1 MATRNGAKDESPPG
15 SILLVIHDFVAR
27 SADELS
33 LAKGDRIELI
43 ERDDDF
49 GDGWFL
55 GRHMANGSTGLF
67 PEVYTTPAPKGTL
80 ANNQRRVTEQHAIRH
95 ARSKDEMATQHRH
108 SSASAAVQSRPAS
121 SASSQASTLG
131 QNNLR
136 TSLPTPP
143 NSAARTQFNVDSPVM
158 NETLSVI
165 DEHITDMHTPRSSYV
180 NGNANKRD
188 TITSVYS
195 NPQAL
200 NRLSYIPGHETD
212 EDDTAHTEEEV
223 MMWSPERVA
232 ECLEDHDVEKAHC
245 NVFKEQ
251 EISGEVLLAMD
262 QSSLFIKE
270 FDLGPVGRRLKT
282 WHKIKALQDEVR
294 SNASPGP
301 AKSNT
306 SEYSAIGGAG
316 SAEEGASKARN
327 RSSTIGTVLPRG
339 LEPGLRQS
347 VDGRTSTM
355 QSSSTFTSNHGLGAS
370 PLPATTSTRPESSY
384 RPSAQNIRQMQHA
397 RRHSSIDSTH
407 SAARSHR
414 KHPSLDQKWQFG
426 QPQTGTPQKTIS
438 DLHSRGHSASHVVPE
453 GSLIIPASPGELERG
468 YFSSNETENR
478 TSFGGKK
485 GNVLTKRPSNAS
497 SSSATEPRRNS
508 FIFNGRQNAQSIAHR
523 VIHSDDQPPAN
534 PAYEPPSSKSIW
546 SAMSAAQGGFSR
558 SYSQNSATS
567 PPTSP
572 VRSAT
577 SPVLQIKPMAGVS
590 SPSSPVVTKLD
601 WNEKKGAS
609 NDALAASSAAAAMA
623 NAETTAPKKDGA
635 PSPTLSSGF
644 RSLFSNR
651 PKPASGLRA
660 ISDAVTKNERSTAG
674 AAPAVK
680 EGEVVNSPTRTGS
693 TTPSTETRSFDLQK
707 SMDGQ
712 SRASTGSTNK
722 LQPPPPPANKRPR
735 PKPKKATSAYT
746 RGLQKQTP
754 AEAMEEGCDYSGWM
768 KKKSGSLMTTWKSRL
783 FVLKGRRLSYYYR
796 DDDTEEK
803 GLIDISFHRVLP
815 ATNEMLTGMHAAI
828 TGAATPGSASP
839 AMASSGGAGGI
850 QTTAERDLKAKPPLP
865 GEGDESGIF
874 IFKLVPP
881 KAGLS
886 KGVTFTKPT
895 VHYFA
900 VNSRQEG
907 RLWMAALMK
916 ATIDRDDDGAVTTTY
931 NQKTISLAKA
941 RARKE
946 RPPALK
952 ELEEGGSLEKIMAEL
967 DGGEDSQGDVKGL
980 GIGGLTGEQSD
991 DAALAGAEKDKG
1003 KETPDGASSIAPAS
1017 TVATAE
1023 GSGSADEL
1031 NEKEREAVALH
1042 SVG

>member
-1 MATRNGAKDESPPG
+1 MATRNGAKDDSPPG

-80 ANNQRRVTEQHAIRH
+80 ANNQRRVSEQQAIRH

-108 SSASAAVQSRPAS
+108 SSASAAVQTRPAS

-143 NSAARTQFNVDSPVM
+143 NSATRTQFNVDSPVM

-165 DEHITDMHTPRSSYV
+165 DEHITDMHTPRSSYA
-180 NGNANKRD
+180 NGHGNKRD

-232 ECLEDHDVEKAHC
+232 EYLEDHDVEKAHC

-301 AKSNT
+301 ANSNT
-306 SEYSAIGGAG
+306 SEYSAMAGAG
-316 SAEEGASKARN
+316 SAEEGSSKVRDTGRN

-347 VDGRTSTM
+347 GDGRSSTM
-355 QSSSTFTSNHGLGAS
+355 QSSSTFTSNHGPSAS
-370 PLPATTSTRPESSY
+370 PLPGTTSTRPESSY

-426 QPQTGTPQKTIS
+426 QPQTSTPQKTIS
-438 DLHSRGHSASHVVPE
+438 DLHSRGHSASQVVPE
-453 GSLIIPASPGELERG
+453 GGLIIPASPGELERG

-508 FIFNGRQNAQSIAHR
+508 FMFNGRQNAQSIAHR
-523 VIHSDDQPPAN
+523 VIHSDDQPSVGPAH
-534 PAYEPPSSKSIW
+534 EPPNSKSIW
-546 SAMSAAQGGFSR
+546 SAMSSAQGGFSR

-609 NDALAASSAAAAMA
+609 NDALAASSAAAAMS
-623 NAETTAPKKDGA
+623 NAETTASKKDGA

-674 AAPAVK
+674 AAPALK

-735 PKPKKATSAYT
+735 PKPKKA
-746 RGLQKQTP
+746 
-754 AEAMEEGCDYSGWM
+754 
-768 KKKSGSLMTTWKSRL
+768 
-783 FVLKGRRLSYYYR
+783 
-796 DDDTEEK
+796 
-803 GLIDISFHRVLP
+803 
-815 ATNEMLTGMHAAI
+815 
-828 TGAATPGSASP
+828 
-839 AMASSGGAGGI
+839 
-850 QTTAERDLKAKPPLP
+850 
-865 GEGDESGIF
+865 
-874 IFKLVPP
+874 
-881 KAGLS
+881 
-886 KGVTFTKPT
+886 
-895 VHYFA
+895 
-900 VNSRQEG
+900 
-907 RLWMAALMK
+907 
-916 ATIDRDDDGAVTTTY
+916 
-931 NQKTISLAKA
+931 
-941 RARKE
+941 
-946 RPPALK
+946 
-952 ELEEGGSLEKIMAEL
+952 
-967 DGGEDSQGDVKGL
+967 
-980 GIGGLTGEQSD
+980 
-991 DAALAGAEKDKG
+991 
-1003 KETPDGASSIAPAS
+1003 
-1017 TVATAE
+1017 
-1023 GSGSADEL
+1023 
-1031 NEKEREAVALH
+1031 
-1042 SVG
+1042 

>member
-55 GRHMANGSTGLF
+55 GRHLANGSTGLF

-80 ANNQRRVTEQHAIRH
+80 ANNQRRVSEQQAIRH

-108 SSASAAVQSRPAS
+108 SSASAAVPTRPAS

-131 QNNLR
+131 QNNLH
-136 TSLPTPP
+136 
-143 NSAARTQFNVDSPVM
+143 SPVM

-180 NGNANKRD
+180 NGHGNKRD

-232 ECLEDHDVEKAHC
+232 EYLEDHDVEKAHC

-306 SEYSAIGGAG
+306 SEYSAMAGAG
-316 SAEEGASKARN
+316 SAEEGASMVRDTGRN

-347 VDGRTSTM
+347 SDGRSSTM
-355 QSSSTFTSNHGLGAS
+355 QSSSTFTSNHGPGAS
-370 PLPATTSTRPESSY
+370 PLPGTTSTRPESSY

-426 QPQTGTPQKTIS
+426 QPQTSTPQKTIS
-438 DLHSRGHSASHVVPE
+438 DLHSRGHSASQVVPE

-523 VIHSDDQPPAN
+523 VIHSDDQPSVGPAH
-534 PAYEPPSSKSIW
+534 EPPNSKSIW
-546 SAMSAAQGGFSR
+546 SAMSSAQGGFSR

-572 VRSAT
+572 VRSTT

-609 NDALAASSAAAAMA
+609 NDALAASSAAAAMS
-623 NAETTAPKKDGA
+623 NAETTASKQDGA

-674 AAPAVK
+674 AAPALK

-839 AMASSGGAGGI
+839 AMTSSGGVGGT
-850 QTTAERDLKAKPPLP
+850 QTNAERDLKAKPPLP

-967 DGGEDSQGDVKGL
+967 DGGEDSQGDIKGL

-1017 TVATAE
+1017 TVATTE

>member
-1 MATRNGAKDESPPG
+1 MATRNGAKDDSPPG

-80 ANNQRRVTEQHAIRH
+80 ANNQRRVSEQQAIRH

-108 SSASAAVQSRPAS
+108 SSASAAVQTRPAS

-131 QNNLR
+131 QNNLH
-136 TSLPTPP
+136 
-143 NSAARTQFNVDSPVM
+143 SPVM

-165 DEHITDMHTPRSSYV
+165 DEHITDMHTPRSSYA
-180 NGNANKRD
+180 NGHGNKRD

-232 ECLEDHDVEKAHC
+232 EYLEDHDVEKAHC

-301 AKSNT
+301 ANSNT
-306 SEYSAIGGAG
+306 SEYSAMAGAG
-316 SAEEGASKARN
+316 SAEEGSSKVRDTGRN

-347 VDGRTSTM
+347 GDGRSSTM
-355 QSSSTFTSNHGLGAS
+355 QSSSTFTSNHGPSAS
-370 PLPATTSTRPESSY
+370 PLPGTTSTRPESSY

-426 QPQTGTPQKTIS
+426 QPQTSTPQKTIS
-438 DLHSRGHSASHVVPE
+438 DLHSRGHSASQVVPE
-453 GSLIIPASPGELERG
+453 GGLIIPASPGELERG

-508 FIFNGRQNAQSIAHR
+508 FMFNGRQNAQSIAHR
-523 VIHSDDQPPAN
+523 VIHSDDQPSVGPAH
-534 PAYEPPSSKSIW
+534 EPPNSKSIW
-546 SAMSAAQGGFSR
+546 SAMSSAQGGFSR

-609 NDALAASSAAAAMA
+609 NDALAASSAAAAMS
-623 NAETTAPKKDGA
+623 NAETTASKKDGA

-674 AAPAVK
+674 AAPALK

-746 RGLQKQTP
+746 RGLQKQT
-754 AEAMEEGCDYSGWM
+754 
-768 KKKSGSLMTTWKSRL
+768 
-783 FVLKGRRLSYYYR
+783 
-796 DDDTEEK
+796 
-803 GLIDISFHRVLP
+803 
-815 ATNEMLTGMHAAI
+815 
-828 TGAATPGSASP
+828 
-839 AMASSGGAGGI
+839 
-850 QTTAERDLKAKPPLP
+850 
-865 GEGDESGIF
+865 
-874 IFKLVPP
+874 
-881 KAGLS
+881 
-886 KGVTFTKPT
+886 
-895 VHYFA
+895 
-900 VNSRQEG
+900 
-907 RLWMAALMK
+907 
-916 ATIDRDDDGAVTTTY
+916 
-931 NQKTISLAKA
+931 
-941 RARKE
+941 
-946 RPPALK
+946 
-952 ELEEGGSLEKIMAEL
+952 
-967 DGGEDSQGDVKGL
+967 
-980 GIGGLTGEQSD
+980 
-991 DAALAGAEKDKG
+991 
-1003 KETPDGASSIAPAS
+1003 
-1017 TVATAE
+1017 
-1023 GSGSADEL
+1023 
-1031 NEKEREAVALH
+1031 
-1042 SVG
+1042 

>member
-1 MATRNGAKDESPPG
+1 MATRNGAKDDSPPG

-80 ANNQRRVTEQHAIRH
+80 ANNQRRVSEQQAIRH

-108 SSASAAVQSRPAS
+108 SSASAAVQTRPAS

-131 QNNLR
+131 QNNLH
-136 TSLPTPP
+136 
-143 NSAARTQFNVDSPVM
+143 SPVM

-165 DEHITDMHTPRSSYV
+165 DEHITDMHTPRSSYA
-180 NGNANKRD
+180 NGHGNKRD

-232 ECLEDHDVEKAHC
+232 EYLEDHDVEKAHC

-306 SEYSAIGGAG
+306 SEYSAMAGAG
-316 SAEEGASKARN
+316 PAEEGASMVRDTGRN

-347 VDGRTSTM
+347 SDGRSSTM
-355 QSSSTFTSNHGLGAS
+355 QSSSTFTSNHGPSAS
-370 PLPATTSTRPESSY
+370 PLPGTTSTRPESSY

-426 QPQTGTPQKTIS
+426 QPQTNTPQKTIS
-438 DLHSRGHSASHVVPE
+438 DLHSRGHSASQVVPE

-508 FIFNGRQNAQSIAHR
+508 FMFNGRQNAQSIAHR
-523 VIHSDDQPPAN
+523 VIHSDDQPSVN
-534 PAYEPPSSKSIW
+534 PAHEPPNSKSIW
-546 SAMSAAQGGFSR
+546 SAMSSAQGGFSR

-609 NDALAASSAAAAMA
+609 NDALAASSAAAAMS
-623 NAETTAPKKDGA
+623 NAETTASKKDGA

-674 AAPAVK
+674 AAPALK

-839 AMASSGGAGGI
+839 GMTSSGGVGGT
-850 QTTAERDLKAKPPLP
+850 QTNAERDLKAKPPLP

-1017 TVATAE
+1017 TVATTE

>member
-1 MATRNGAKDESPPG
+1 MATRNGVKDESPPG

-55 GRHMANGSTGLF
+55 GRHLANGSTGLF

-131 QNNLR
+131 QSNLH
-136 TSLPTPP
+136 
-143 NSAARTQFNVDSPVM
+143 SPVM

-180 NGNANKRD
+180 NGNGNKRD

-195 NPQAL
+195 NPHAL

-212 EDDTAHTEEEV
+212 EDETAHTEEEV

-232 ECLEDHDVEKAHC
+232 EYLEDHDVEKAHC

-306 SEYSAIGGAG
+306 SEYSAMVGAG
-316 SAEEGASKARN
+316 PAEQGASMVRDTGRN

-347 VDGRTSTM
+347 VDGRSSTM
-355 QSSSTFTSNHGLGAS
+355 QSSSTFTSNHGPGAS
-370 PLPATTSTRPESSY
+370 PLPGTSTRPESSY

-407 SAARSHR
+407 SASRSHR
-414 KHPSLDQKWQFG
+414 KQPSLDQKWQFG
-426 QPQTGTPQKTIS
+426 QPQTSTPQKTIS
-438 DLHSRGHSASHVVPE
+438 DLHSRGHSASQVVPE

-508 FIFNGRQNAQSIAHR
+508 FIFNGRQNAQAIAHR
-523 VIHSDDQPPAN
+523 VIHSDDQPAMSATHEPA
-534 PAYEPPSSKSIW
+534 SSKSIW
-546 SAMSAAQGGFSR
+546 SAMSSAQGGFSR

-609 NDALAASSAAAAMA
+609 NDALAASSAAAAMS
-623 NAETTAPKKDGA
+623 NSETTASKKDGA

-651 PKPASGLRA
+651 PKPVSGLRA

-674 AAPAVK
+674 AAPALK

-735 PKPKKATSAYT
+735 PKAKKATSAYT

-839 AMASSGGAGGI
+839 AMTSSGGVGGT

-991 DAALAGAEKDKG
+991 EAALPGAEKDKG

-1017 TVATAE
+1017 TVATTE

>member
-55 GRHMANGSTGLF
+55 GRHLANGSTGLF

-80 ANNQRRVTEQHAIRH
+80 ANNQRRVSEQQAIRH

-108 SSASAAVQSRPAS
+108 SSASAAVPTRPAS

-131 QNNLR
+131 QNNLH
-136 TSLPTPP
+136 
-143 NSAARTQFNVDSPVM
+143 SPVM

-180 NGNANKRD
+180 NGHGNKRD

-232 ECLEDHDVEKAHC
+232 EYLEDHDVEKAHC

-306 SEYSAIGGAG
+306 SEYSAMAGAG
-316 SAEEGASKARN
+316 SAEEGASMVRDTGRN

-347 VDGRTSTM
+347 SDGRSSTM
-355 QSSSTFTSNHGLGAS
+355 QSSSTFTSNHGPGAS
-370 PLPATTSTRPESSY
+370 PLPGTTSTRPESSY

-426 QPQTGTPQKTIS
+426 QPQTSTPQKTIS
-438 DLHSRGHSASHVVPE
+438 DLHSRGHSASQVVPE

-508 FIFNGRQNAQSIAHR
+508 FIFNGRQNAQTIAHR
-523 VIHSDDQPPAN
+523 VIHSDDQPSVGPAH
-534 PAYEPPSSKSIW
+534 EPPNSKSIW
-546 SAMSAAQGGFSR
+546 SAMSSAQGGFSR

-609 NDALAASSAAAAMA
+609 NDALAASSAAAAMS
-623 NAETTAPKKDGA
+623 NAETTASKKDGA

-651 PKPASGLRA
+651 TKPASGLRA

-674 AAPAVK
+674 AAPALK

-839 AMASSGGAGGI
+839 AMTSSGGVGGT
-850 QTTAERDLKAKPPLP
+850 QTNAERDLKAKPPLP

-916 ATIDRDDDGAVTTTY
+916 ATIDRDDEGAVTTTY

-967 DGGEDSQGDVKGL
+967 DGGEDSQGDIKGL

-1017 TVATAE
+1017 TVATTE

>member
-1 MATRNGAKDESPPG
+1 MATRNGAKDDSPPG

-80 ANNQRRVTEQHAIRH
+80 ANNQRRVSEQQAIRH

-108 SSASAAVQSRPAS
+108 SSASAAVQTRPAS

-131 QNNLR
+131 QNNLH
-136 TSLPTPP
+136 
-143 NSAARTQFNVDSPVM
+143 SPVM

-165 DEHITDMHTPRSSYV
+165 DEHITDMHTPRSSYA
-180 NGNANKRD
+180 NGHGNKRD

-232 ECLEDHDVEKAHC
+232 EYLEDHDVEKAHC

-301 AKSNT
+301 ANSNT
-306 SEYSAIGGAG
+306 SEYSAMAGAG
-316 SAEEGASKARN
+316 SAEEGSSKVRDTGRN

-347 VDGRTSTM
+347 GDGRSSTM
-355 QSSSTFTSNHGLGAS
+355 QSSSTFTSNHGPSAS
-370 PLPATTSTRPESSY
+370 PLPGTTSTRPESSY

-426 QPQTGTPQKTIS
+426 QPQTSTPQKTIS
-438 DLHSRGHSASHVVPE
+438 DLHSRGHSASQVVPE
-453 GSLIIPASPGELERG
+453 GGLIIPASPGELERG

-508 FIFNGRQNAQSIAHR
+508 FMFNGRQNAQSIAHR
-523 VIHSDDQPPAN
+523 VIHSDDQPSVGPAH
-534 PAYEPPSSKSIW
+534 EPPNSKSIW
-546 SAMSAAQGGFSR
+546 SAMSSAQGGFSR

-609 NDALAASSAAAAMA
+609 NDALAASSAAAAMS
-623 NAETTAPKKDGA
+623 NAETTASKKDGA

-674 AAPAVK
+674 AAPALK

-839 AMASSGGAGGI
+839 GMTSSGGVGGT
-850 QTTAERDLKAKPPLP
+850 QTNAERDLKAKPPLP

-967 DGGEDSQGDVKGL
+967 DGGEDSHGDVKGL

-1017 TVATAE
+1017 TVATTE

>member
-55 GRHMANGSTGLF
+55 GRHLANGSTGLF

-80 ANNQRRVTEQHAIRH
+80 ANNQRRGSEQQAIRH

-108 SSASAAVQSRPAS
+108 SSASAAVQTRPAS

-131 QNNLR
+131 QNNLH
-136 TSLPTPP
+136 
-143 NSAARTQFNVDSPVM
+143 SPVM

-180 NGNANKRD
+180 NGHGNKRD

-232 ECLEDHDVEKAHC
+232 EYLEDHDVEKAHC

-306 SEYSAIGGAG
+306 SEYSAMAGAG
-316 SAEEGASKARN
+316 SAEEGASMVRDTGRN

-347 VDGRTSTM
+347 SDGRSSTM
-355 QSSSTFTSNHGLGAS
+355 QSSSTFTSNHGPGAS
-370 PLPATTSTRPESSY
+370 PLPGTTSTRPESSY

-426 QPQTGTPQKTIS
+426 QPQTSTPQKTIS
-438 DLHSRGHSASHVVPE
+438 DLHSRGHSASQVVPE

-508 FIFNGRQNAQSIAHR
+508 FMFNGRQNAQSIAHR
-523 VIHSDDQPPAN
+523 
-534 PAYEPPSSKSIW
+534 
-546 SAMSAAQGGFSR
+546 
-558 SYSQNSATS
+558 
-567 PPTSP
+567 
-572 VRSAT
+572 
-577 SPVLQIKPMAGVS
+577 
-590 SPSSPVVTKLD
+590 
-601 WNEKKGAS
+601 
-609 NDALAASSAAAAMA
+609 
-623 NAETTAPKKDGA
+623 
-635 PSPTLSSGF
+635 
-644 RSLFSNR
+644 
-651 PKPASGLRA
+651 
-660 ISDAVTKNERSTAG
+660 
-674 AAPAVK
+674 
-680 EGEVVNSPTRTGS
+680 
-693 TTPSTETRSFDLQK
+693 
-707 SMDGQ
+707 
-712 SRASTGSTNK
+712 
-722 LQPPPPPANKRPR
+722 
-735 PKPKKATSAYT
+735 
-746 RGLQKQTP
+746 
-754 AEAMEEGCDYSGWM
+754 
-768 KKKSGSLMTTWKSRL
+768 
-783 FVLKGRRLSYYYR
+783 
-796 DDDTEEK
+796 
-803 GLIDISFHRVLP
+803 
-815 ATNEMLTGMHAAI
+815 
-828 TGAATPGSASP
+828 
-839 AMASSGGAGGI
+839 
-850 QTTAERDLKAKPPLP
+850 
-865 GEGDESGIF
+865 
-874 IFKLVPP
+874 
-881 KAGLS
+881 
-886 KGVTFTKPT
+886 
-895 VHYFA
+895 
-900 VNSRQEG
+900 
-907 RLWMAALMK
+907 
-916 ATIDRDDDGAVTTTY
+916 
-931 NQKTISLAKA
+931 
-941 RARKE
+941 
-946 RPPALK
+946 
-952 ELEEGGSLEKIMAEL
+952 
-967 DGGEDSQGDVKGL
+967 
-980 GIGGLTGEQSD
+980 
-991 DAALAGAEKDKG
+991 
-1003 KETPDGASSIAPAS
+1003 
-1017 TVATAE
+1017 
-1023 GSGSADEL
+1023 
-1031 NEKEREAVALH
+1031 
-1042 SVG
+1042 

>member
-55 GRHMANGSTGLF
+55 GRHLANGSTGLF

-80 ANNQRRVTEQHAIRH
+80 ANNQRRGSEQQAIRH

-108 SSASAAVQSRPAS
+108 SSASAAVQTRPAS

-136 TSLPTPP
+136 RSLPTPP
-143 NSAARTQFNVDSPVM
+143 NSATRTQFNVDSPVM

-180 NGNANKRD
+180 NGHGNKRD

-232 ECLEDHDVEKAHC
+232 EYLEDHDVEKAHC

-306 SEYSAIGGAG
+306 SEYSAMAGAG
-316 SAEEGASKARN
+316 SAEEGASMVRDTGRN

-347 VDGRTSTM
+347 SDGRSSTM
-355 QSSSTFTSNHGLGAS
+355 QSSSTFTSNHGPGAS
-370 PLPATTSTRPESSY
+370 PLPGTTSTRPESSY

-426 QPQTGTPQKTIS
+426 QPQTSTPQKTIS
-438 DLHSRGHSASHVVPE
+438 DLHSRGHSASQVVPE

-508 FIFNGRQNAQSIAHR
+508 FMFNGRQNAQSIAHR
-523 VIHSDDQPPAN
+523 VIHSDDQPSVGPAH
-534 PAYEPPSSKSIW
+534 EPPNSKSIW
-546 SAMSAAQGGFSR
+546 SAMSSAQGGFSR

-609 NDALAASSAAAAMA
+609 NDALAASSAAAAMS
-623 NAETTAPKKDGA
+623 NAETTASKKDGA

-674 AAPAVK
+674 APPAPK
-680 EGEVVNSPTRTGS
+680 EGEIVNSPTRTGS

-735 PKPKKATSAYT
+735 PKPKKA
-746 RGLQKQTP
+746 
-754 AEAMEEGCDYSGWM
+754 
-768 KKKSGSLMTTWKSRL
+768 
-783 FVLKGRRLSYYYR
+783 
-796 DDDTEEK
+796 
-803 GLIDISFHRVLP
+803 
-815 ATNEMLTGMHAAI
+815 
-828 TGAATPGSASP
+828 
-839 AMASSGGAGGI
+839 
-850 QTTAERDLKAKPPLP
+850 
-865 GEGDESGIF
+865 
-874 IFKLVPP
+874 
-881 KAGLS
+881 
-886 KGVTFTKPT
+886 
-895 VHYFA
+895 
-900 VNSRQEG
+900 
-907 RLWMAALMK
+907 
-916 ATIDRDDDGAVTTTY
+916 
-931 NQKTISLAKA
+931 
-941 RARKE
+941 
-946 RPPALK
+946 
-952 ELEEGGSLEKIMAEL
+952 
-967 DGGEDSQGDVKGL
+967 
-980 GIGGLTGEQSD
+980 
-991 DAALAGAEKDKG
+991 
-1003 KETPDGASSIAPAS
+1003 
-1017 TVATAE
+1017 
-1023 GSGSADEL
+1023 
-1031 NEKEREAVALH
+1031 
-1042 SVG
+1042 

>member
-55 GRHMANGSTGLF
+55 GRHLANGSTGLF

-80 ANNQRRVTEQHAIRH
+80 ANNQRRVSEQQAIRH

-108 SSASAAVQSRPAS
+108 SSASAATTRPAS

-131 QNNLR
+131 QNNLH
-136 TSLPTPP
+136 
-143 NSAARTQFNVDSPVM
+143 SPVM

-180 NGNANKRD
+180 NGHGNKRD

-232 ECLEDHDVEKAHC
+232 EYLEDHDVEKAHC

-306 SEYSAIGGAG
+306 SEYSAMAGAG
-316 SAEEGASKARN
+316 SAEEGASMVRDTGRN

-347 VDGRTSTM
+347 SDGRSSTM
-355 QSSSTFTSNHGLGAS
+355 QSSSTFTSNHGPGAS
-370 PLPATTSTRPESSY
+370 PLPGTTSTRPESSY

-438 DLHSRGHSASHVVPE
+438 DLHSRGHSASQVVPE

-508 FIFNGRQNAQSIAHR
+508 LMFNGRQNAQAIAHR
-523 VIHSDDQPPAN
+523 VIHSDDQPSVN
-534 PAYEPPSSKSIW
+534 PAHEPPNSKSIW
-546 SAMSAAQGGFSR
+546 SAMSSAQGGFSR

-609 NDALAASSAAAAMA
+609 NDALAASSAAAAMS
-623 NAETTAPKKDGA
+623 NAETTASKKDGA

-674 AAPAVK
+674 AAPALK

-839 AMASSGGAGGI
+839 GMTSSGGVGGT
-850 QTTAERDLKAKPPLP
+850 QTNAERDLKAKPPLP

-967 DGGEDSQGDVKGL
+967 DGGEDSQSDIKGL

-1017 TVATAE
+1017 TVATTE

>member
-232 ECLEDHDVEKAHC
+232 EYLEDHDVEKAHC

-306 SEYSAIGGAG
+306 SEYSAMAGAG

-426 QPQTGTPQKTIS
+426 QPQTGTPHKTIS

-523 VIHSDDQPPAN
+523 VIHSDDQPPVN
-534 PAYEPPSSKSIW
+534 PAHEPATSKSIW
-546 SAMSAAQGGFSR
+546 SAMSSAQGGFSR
-558 SYSQNSATS
+558 TYSQNSATS

-609 NDALAASSAAAAMA
+609 NDALAASSAAAAMS
-623 NAETTAPKKDGA
+623 NAETTASKKDGA

-660 ISDAVTKNERSTAG
+660 
-674 AAPAVK
+674 
-680 EGEVVNSPTRTGS
+680 
-693 TTPSTETRSFDLQK
+693 
-707 SMDGQ
+707 
-712 SRASTGSTNK
+712 
-722 LQPPPPPANKRPR
+722 
-735 PKPKKATSAYT
+735 
-746 RGLQKQTP
+746 
-754 AEAMEEGCDYSGWM
+754 
-768 KKKSGSLMTTWKSRL
+768 
-783 FVLKGRRLSYYYR
+783 
-796 DDDTEEK
+796 
-803 GLIDISFHRVLP
+803 
-815 ATNEMLTGMHAAI
+815 
-828 TGAATPGSASP
+828 
-839 AMASSGGAGGI
+839 
-850 QTTAERDLKAKPPLP
+850 
-865 GEGDESGIF
+865 
-874 IFKLVPP
+874 
-881 KAGLS
+881 
-886 KGVTFTKPT
+886 
-895 VHYFA
+895 
-900 VNSRQEG
+900 
-907 RLWMAALMK
+907 
-916 ATIDRDDDGAVTTTY
+916 
-931 NQKTISLAKA
+931 
-941 RARKE
+941 
-946 RPPALK
+946 
-952 ELEEGGSLEKIMAEL
+952 
-967 DGGEDSQGDVKGL
+967 
-980 GIGGLTGEQSD
+980 
-991 DAALAGAEKDKG
+991 
-1003 KETPDGASSIAPAS
+1003 
-1017 TVATAE
+1017 
-1023 GSGSADEL
+1023 
-1031 NEKEREAVALH
+1031 
-1042 SVG
+1042 

>member
-55 GRHMANGSTGLF
+55 GRHLANGSTGLF

-80 ANNQRRVTEQHAIRH
+80 ANNQRRVSEQQAIRH

-108 SSASAAVQSRPAS
+108 SSASAAVPTRPAS

-131 QNNLR
+131 QNNLH
-136 TSLPTPP
+136 
-143 NSAARTQFNVDSPVM
+143 SPVM

-180 NGNANKRD
+180 NGHGNKRD

-232 ECLEDHDVEKAHC
+232 EYLEDHDVEKAHC

-306 SEYSAIGGAG
+306 SEYSAMAGAG
-316 SAEEGASKARN
+316 SAEEGASMVRDTGRN

-347 VDGRTSTM
+347 SDGRSSTM
-355 QSSSTFTSNHGLGAS
+355 QSSSTFTSNHGPGAS
-370 PLPATTSTRPESSY
+370 PLPGTTSTRPESSY

-426 QPQTGTPQKTIS
+426 QPQTSTPQKTIS
-438 DLHSRGHSASHVVPE
+438 DLHSRGHSASQVVPE

-523 VIHSDDQPPAN
+523 VIHSDDQPSVGPAH
-534 PAYEPPSSKSIW
+534 EPPNSKSIW
-546 SAMSAAQGGFSR
+546 SAMSSAQGGFSR

-609 NDALAASSAAAAMA
+609 NDALAASSAAAAMS
-623 NAETTAPKKDGA
+623 NAETTASKKDGA

-674 AAPAVK
+674 EAPALK

-839 AMASSGGAGGI
+839 AMTSSGGVGGT

-967 DGGEDSQGDVKGL
+967 DGGEDSQSDVKGL

-1017 TVATAE
+1017 TVATTE